1 MKIKI
6 KMFLIGTLA
15 IMILTPT
22 VWYGLQF
29 YWQNKTKAL
38 YNEAQNNYLKK
49 YAYTTIR
56 GSLDQT
62 MYADNKENGK
72 KLLNYYKQISE
83 YYKKVE
89 LGEIKQV
96 KCYFSLT
103 GDSVYDASVII
114 PIPIKYLGVP
124 QTVYTA
130 KDGEM
135 DSLLKVYVFNTKCWG
150 YFEAYVPR
158 FNLHDTLPTDSLLQ
172 DLMKHIN
179 SLPKQADDIYGRPS
193 PYGFYCN

>member
-72 KLLNYYKQISE
+72 KLLNYYKQIS
-83 YYKKVE
+83 
-89 LGEIKQV
+89 
-96 KCYFSLT
+96 
-103 GDSVYDASVII
+103 
-114 PIPIKYLGVP
+114 
-124 QTVYTA
+124 
-130 KDGEM
+130 
-135 DSLLKVYVFNTKCWG
+135 
-150 YFEAYVPR
+150 
-158 FNLHDTLPTDSLLQ
+158 
-172 DLMKHIN
+172 
-179 SLPKQADDIYGRPS
+179 
-193 PYGFYCN
+193 